1 MTKEKLNESRMELS
15 VKSKNGIDFTL
26 AASTIWLVITFIWN
40 LPFKSYD
47 KSVLVFI
54 TGGPMLP
61 LAFLFSKLLKTNW
74 NIKDNPLQSLGLW
87 LNFAQLFYFPF
98 LIFTMIKMPDYFI
111 MTYSIITGAH
121 LFPFAWF
128 YKTNWYAI
136 FAGIIVLGSLFFG
149 LVLPN
154 EKMFFIALFTSI
166 SLFMLTIFLYFDTM
180 KKKNKSTIDIPKNR

>member
-1 MTKEKLNESRMELS
+1 MTKEKLNELRIELS

-26 AASTIWLVITFIWN
+26 AASIIWLVITFIWN
-40 LPFKSYD
+40 LSFKPYD

-54 TGGPMLP
+54 VGGPMLP
-61 LAFLFSKLLKTNW
+61 LAFLLSKLLKTNW
-74 NIKDNPLQSLGLW
+74 KIKDNPLQQLGLW

-128 YKTNWYAI
+128 YKTNWYAL
-136 FAGIIVLGSLFFG
+136 FAGIIVLGSLFLG
-149 LVLPN
+149 LILPN
-154 EKMFFIALFTSI
+154 EYMFFVALFTSI
-166 SLFMLTIFLYFDTM
+166 SLLILTICLYFDTI
-180 KKKNKSTIDIPKNR
+180 KVTVQGDINIFL